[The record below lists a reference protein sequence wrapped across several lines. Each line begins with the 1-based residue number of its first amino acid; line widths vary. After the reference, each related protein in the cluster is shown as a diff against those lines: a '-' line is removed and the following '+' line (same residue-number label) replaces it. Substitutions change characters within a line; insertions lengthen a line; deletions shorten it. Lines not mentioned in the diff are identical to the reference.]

1 MSELYILGGGTPTP
15 TPEIEEYVVDTV
27 IQVPGT
33 DAYEYE
39 TGATATRLTGA
50 TALRATGATA
60 SRTTGATESTVS
72 GATAS
77 RTTSVTLTASNGQA
91 GFGITAGTT
100 QDAGNNIVLTYWDV
114 EVYDL
119 YETVDVVEE
128 YEVEESYEVEEQY
141 NVTATM
147 PAVAASTKA
156 GTATATRIKQ

>member
-1 MSELYILGGGTPTP
+1 MKKLNKLKIGSRGVHPRERASKSVTIRLQDYPT
-15 TPEIEEYVVDTV
+15 
-27 IQVPGT
+27 
-33 DAYEYE
+33 